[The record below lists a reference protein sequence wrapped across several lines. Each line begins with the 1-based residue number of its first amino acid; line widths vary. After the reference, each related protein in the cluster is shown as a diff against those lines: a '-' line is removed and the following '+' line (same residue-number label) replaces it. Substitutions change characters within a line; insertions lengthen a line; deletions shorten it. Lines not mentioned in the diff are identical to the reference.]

1 MSEIQPPENQ
11 LNGVVG
17 GGGGGVPLVLASSET
32 TTTTTTTTTPTATV
46 GSKRQRRPSVRLG
59 DIGGDQ
65 PYDSHVRRTS
75 HNNHNNLTHH
85 NNNIKH
91 HWKLG
96 TTTMK
101 DPTNSNSNSNSISN
115 PNNSGKAS
123 KTRTLLHLSSS
134 GGEFHDSIDVD
145 EREGN
150 LDSVAIGSWK
160 VKESKRRG
168 ISAKRVRSNWV
179 SRVDECGVVGIGGS
193 GVGGGGEGDE
203 KYSGGEDIDDGY
215 REFEVENSESP
226 LKEQSPIHSL
236 ENLGV
241 EGHGNERDLIYRR
254 PIRGG
259 GVREQ
264 LDGVELSGPSDTDGR
279 DWKCGNSG
287 DRNGNGG
294 GGGRR
299 GRCGEDSVRIWL
311 NGLGLS
317 RYAPVFEVH
326 EVDDEVLPML
336 TLEDLKDM
344 GINAVGSRRKMYC
357 AIEKLGKG
365 FS

>member
-1 MSEIQPPENQ
+1 MPETHPPENQ
-11 LNGVVG
+11 LNGVVVG
-17 GGGGGVPLVLASSET
+17 GPNTPLVLASSDT
-32 TTTTTTTTTPTATV
+32 TTTTITTV

-65 PYDSHVRRTS
+65 PYDSHVRRTA
-75 HNNHNNLTHH
+75 HNHTHNTHH
-85 NNNIKH
+85 NNNSNIISSNNNNNNNISNSNSK
-91 HWKLG
+91 HWKL
-96 TTTMK
+96 TMK
-101 DPTNSNSNSNSISN
+101 DPTNSNSNSNSNSNNPIS
-115 PNNSGKAS
+115 
-123 KTRTLLHLSSS
+123 
-134 GGEFHDSIDVD
+134 DVE

-160 VKESKRRG
+160 VKDSKRRG
-168 ISAKRVRSNWV
+168 LSAKRVRSNWV
-179 SRVDECGVVGIGGS
+179 SRADEC
-193 GVGGGGEGDE
+193 
-203 KYSGGEDIDDGY
+203 DIDDGY
-215 REFEVENSESP
+215 REFDVENSESP

-241 EGHGNERDLIYRR
+241 DGNERELVYRR
-254 PIRGG
+254 PFRGGG
-259 GVREQ
+259 GVRENI
-264 LDGVELSGPSDTDGR
+264 DGVELSGPSD
-279 DWKCGNSG
+279 SG
-287 DRNGNGG
+287 DRNENG

-299 GRCGEDSVRIWL
+299 GKCGEDGVRIWL

-317 RYAPVFEVH
+317 RYAPVFEIH

-357 AIEKLGKG
+357 AIQKLGKG